1 MFRPCGAVLHRG
13 VVWCGLVCSQLV
25 NESTV
30 VSLTR
35 EMLNYL
41 VVSTPEQ
48 KGQLC
53 DKISASAER

>member
-1 MFRPCGAVLHRG
+1 M
-13 VVWCGLVCSQLV
+13 V
-25 NESTV
+25 NEATV

-41 VVSTPEQ
+41 VVATPEQ

-53 DKISASAER
+53 DKISAAAER